1 MGCNITM
8 IKMYRPILDV
18 DFFKQLLKDSE
29 EYRKKEE
36 EQKEQEL
43 EMFAEII
50 ADKVV
55 EKLRSKADER

>member
-1 MGCNITM
+1 M

-36 EQKEQEL
+36 KQKEQEL
-43 EMFAEII
+43 ERFAEII

-55 EKLRSKADER
+55 EKLRKKDENNRDKSRQ